1 MVQIPWGMQAEKGDT
16 IETRMSLLQRQLGIG
31 EACTF
36 RLIEKNVT
44 SLLPKSKEQ
53 LREDAKTSLSDLL
66 RSHPFLPCMAMQLE
80 DTSLHCTDDCQA
92 RGRRVRKMLT
102 SYPCVQVISA
112 PR

>member
-1 MVQIPWGMQAEKGDT
+1 MMQMSWDLQAEKGDT

-66 RSHPFLPCMAMQLE
+66 RSTP
-80 DTSLHCTDDCQA
+80 
-92 RGRRVRKMLT
+92 
-102 SYPCVQVISA
+102 SA
-112 PR
+112 L

>member
-1 MVQIPWGMQAEKGDT
+1 MMQCIPLTQRWVSCNRDMNALDMQAEKGDT

-66 RSHPFLPCMAMQLE
+66 RSAP
-80 DTSLHCTDDCQA
+80 
-92 RGRRVRKMLT
+92 
-102 SYPCVQVISA
+102 SA
-112 PR
+112 L